1 MQFVHPQKNAAPKI
15 FYGYVI
21 VIASLIILVI
31 IHGISSSYGIFLGQ
45 IQKETYWSRAT
56 ISGASSLSFFLM
68 GLFSIMSGRMV
79 DKYGPRVVM
88 TFSAV
93 ILGIGFFLVSQ
104 VNNVWQLY
112 LAYGLVVGIGLSSS
126 DVTMLSTTAR
136 WFVKR
141 RGLMTSIVKSGTG
154 LGMFTIPLLSSWLI
168 LTTNWRIAYIV
179 LAIVVVVVVILTAI
193 FLKRDP
199 SQIGQ
204 QPYGSNTDKQKN
216 QNTDNRD
223 FSSAEVFRRR
233 EFWLVCGIY
242 FIIWYVTQSVMVHL
256 AVHLQDEQLTVA
268 QAAMV
273 MSIIGGVSIL
283 GRLTMGVTGDRLGN
297 RHALII
303 CCSVL
308 LLSIIWLQFIQG
320 FWKSSLFAVIYG
332 FAHGGFFAIV
342 SPLIAELFGLAS
354 HGSNLGLIFF
364 IGQTG
369 GAIGPIITGS
379 IYDKNQSYQLAFY
392 ILLGAVIVGLLLAFL
407 LSLYGQGKNKI
418 KIQS

>member
-1 MQFVHPQKNAAPKI
+1 
-15 FYGYVI
+15 
-21 VIASLIILVI
+21 
-31 IHGISSSYGIFLGQ
+31 
-45 IQKETYWSRAT
+45 
-56 ISGASSLSFFLM
+56 
-68 GLFSIMSGRMV
+68 
-79 DKYGPRVVM
+79 
-88 TFSAV
+88 
-93 ILGIGFFLVSQ
+93 
-104 VNNVWQLY
+104 
-112 LAYGLVVGIGLSSS
+112 
-126 DVTMLSTTAR
+126 
-136 WFVKR
+136 
-141 RGLMTSIVKSGTG
+141 
-154 LGMFTIPLLSSWLI
+154 
-168 LTTNWRIAYIV
+168 
-179 LAIVVVVVVILTAI
+179 
-193 FLKRDP
+193 
-199 SQIGQ
+199 
-204 QPYGSNTDKQKN
+204 
-216 QNTDNRD
+216 
-223 FSSAEVFRRR
+223 
-233 EFWLVCGIY
+233 VCGIY

-379 IYDKNQSYQLAFY
+379 IYDKSQSYQLAFY